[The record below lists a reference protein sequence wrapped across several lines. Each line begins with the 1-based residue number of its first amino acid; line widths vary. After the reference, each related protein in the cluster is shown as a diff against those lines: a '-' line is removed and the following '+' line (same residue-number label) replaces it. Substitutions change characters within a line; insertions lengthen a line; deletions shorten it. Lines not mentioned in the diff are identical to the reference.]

1 MNEMDFEPVNEIIS
15 NKEEIETLDIDDNPS
30 NTEENIIKID
40 RLFNIDE
47 EENTKEEQLNK
58 EKEIKKD
65 KKIEKIQIILILFL
79 IVSATIVY
87 FFGYDLL
94 EPLIK
99 ID

>member
-1 MNEMDFEPVNEIIS
+1 MEELDFEPVNEIIS

-30 NTEENIIKID
+30 ITEENMIKID

-47 EENTKEEQLNK
+47 EEQ
-58 EKEIKKD
+58 EKNEKINDENEIKKD